1 MARPK
6 YVRKPPKRY
15 KQKSPRIWLFDFRG
29 IQTSPPNEQQL
40 QLLKRVHRSYRGQ
53 KPTFSSPQQ
62 LQAEVDQYF
71 ESCYGPLIDWK
82 KHEIVYDK
90 NGEPVKVQVEPFTV
104 AGLAYYIGIPTDMLD
119 RVTWGWFD
127 DLDDTTDEDELCS
140 TILKRAKQRIA
151 MYSEKRLYDREG
163 VVGAKFVLDHHFQML
178 GQKEAAEIEAMQKQ
192 AEYKMQELEM
202 KKQMLDMGDED
213 NSLNITIIRKED

>member
-6 YVRKPPKRY
+6 YIKKVPKRY

-29 IQTSPPNEQQL
+29 IQASPPNEQQL

-82 KHEIVYDK
+82 KREPVYDK
-90 NGEPVKVQVEPFTV
+90 NGEMIRVQVEPFTV
-104 AGLAYYIGIPTDMLD
+104 SGLAYYIGIPTDMLD

-140 TILKRAKQRIA
+140 AILKRAKQRIA

-178 GQKEAAEIEAMQKQ
+178 GQKEAAEIEALKKQ

-213 NSLNITIIRKED
+213 SSLNITIIRKED

>member
-6 YVRKPPKRY
+6 YVRKVPKRY
-15 KQKSPRIWLFDFRG
+15 KQKGPRIWLFDFRG
-29 IQTSPPNEQQL
+29 IQASPPNEQQL

-82 KHEIVYDK
+82 KHEVVYDK
-90 NGEPVKVQVEPFTV
+90 NGEVVRVQVEPFTV
-104 AGLAYYIGIPTDMLD
+104 SGLAYYIGIPTDMLD

-163 VVGAKFVLDHHFQML
+163 VIGAKFVLDHHFQMI
-178 GQKEAAEIEAMQKQ
+178 GQKEAADIAAQNKMLD
-192 AEYKMQELEM
+192 YKMQELEM
-202 KKQMLDMGDED
+202 KKQMLDIGDED
-213 NSLNITIIRKED
+213 SNLNITIIRKED